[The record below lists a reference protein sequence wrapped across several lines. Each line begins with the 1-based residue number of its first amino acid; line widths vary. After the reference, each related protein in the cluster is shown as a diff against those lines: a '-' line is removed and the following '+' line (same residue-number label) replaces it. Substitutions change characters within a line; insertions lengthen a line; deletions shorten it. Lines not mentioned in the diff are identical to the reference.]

1 MDIWDLTVGN
11 NAIKFAQSTIV
22 KRVRLV
28 LPIDVLFVM
37 MAILLKLHQMKLLL
51 FALRIHATLPTVY
64 YAMLEVILVFNVSI
78 SIMFGIGVKMLVCLM
93 FVLFK
98 TVISVKLIRKNV
110 NNVKAE
116 LFHTFLQA
124 DVQQQTFQIVLES
137 ESVKMEH
144 NVGIV
149 IQVIKLILIHG
160 WLVIEFVKTQIVWI
174 VQTVLLFARNAPK
187 VMESRMF
194 LILKINVLRFQ
205 LIYQTVY

>member
-1 MDIWDLTVGN
+1 M
-11 NAIKFAQSTIV
+11 
-22 KRVRLV
+22 
-28 LPIDVLFVM
+28 PIDVLFVM